1 MKKHN
6 LIIGV
11 ALSLLLALPSTTLLA
26 EEAYLAVSQAA
37 SSNQVSAN
45 QSTTAIQTE
54 TQFGTESENRRDGG
68 YLDLGVGLVERSK
81 LAGFNELPSGISWFV
96 NARYQ
101 KNGFYLEFPHGSY
114 REQETVLTFG
124 YNFYNSENW
133 SFDLHHS
140 MNHGDLTYEF
150 ADNENSK
157 KIEIEREG
165 GSEIGLR
172 IGGVF
177 ERSEVQFIV
186 ANASGAGGLY
196 AGAWWTHHRQYQNF
210 NFSFSLGAQ
219 YRNEKVMQYYYG
231 SGVGGEK
238 ATISLPEYEGKAGIE
253 YTTQISMSYPLSESL
268 VLESFIRYKEL
279 PSDVSK
285 SAVFTKDSQTTAAVL
300 IKYVF

>member
-1 MKKHN
+1 VKKHN
-6 LIIGV
+6 LIIGI
-11 ALSLLLALPSTTLLA
+11 ALSVMLALPSTTLLA
-26 EEAYLAVSQAA
+26 QEAYLAVSQAA
-37 SSNQVSAN
+37 SFNQVSAN
-45 QSTTAIQTE
+45 QSTTTPQTE
-54 TQFGTESENRRDGG
+54 TQLETESANRRDGI
-68 YLDLGVGLVERSK
+68 YLDLGVGLVERSE
-81 LAGFNELPSGISWFV
+81 LAGFNDLPSGVSWFV
-96 NARYQ
+96 NGRYQ
-101 KNGFYLEFPHGSY
+101 KKGFYLEFPHGSY

-150 ADNENSK
+150 VDNESSEN
-157 KIEIEREG
+157 IEIEREG

-196 AGAWWTHHRQYQNF
+196 AGAWWTAHRQYQNF

-231 SGVGGEK
+231 SGVGGEE

-253 YTTQISMSYPLSESL
+253 YTTQISMSYPLSENF
-268 VLESFIRYKEL
+268 VLESFIRYKEF
-279 PSDVSK
+279 PSEIS
-285 SAVFTKDSQTTAAVL
+285 SSPVFTKDSQTTAAVL
-300 IKYVF
+300 VKYVF